1 MSQCVETYFI
11 VPVSFGMTTIAQ
23 PREASRQGDPQGK
36 HSPTELS
43 FVTIKTI
50 RMFLLSV
57 N

>member
-1 MSQCVETYFI
+1 VETYFI